1 MSDGGSGGSMRPRP
15 GGGFN
20 TGMGSFGEHLDENA
34 MQQAM
39 GQKQQAQQGAQ
50 LNPTM
55 AAQQQQLAQQQQQ
68 SGAAPP
74 PPREMGTIAEELFTR
89 PLKDIAR
96 GVGSLFDIYN
106 WLGIKKYEP
115 DPEKLAKNKQML
127 QKYNQLEAADQAQVR
142 KTTQERMQK
151 QKLEREQEEHKKQ
164 QAAAAQQDFVMPSS
178 PKKGPE
184 GPGGTGKQK
193 AVQKLQH
200 DRKTLSGPQSAN

>member
-1 MSDGGSGGSMRPRP
+1 MSDGAGGSMRPRP

-20 TGMGSFGEHLDENA
+20 PGMGSFGEHLDENA

-68 SGAAPP
+68 PGAAPP

-96 GVGSLFDIYN
+96 GVSSLFDIYN

-193 AVQKLQH
+193 AVQKLQQ